1 MTSSEVTD
9 VARVD
14 TFNELINVNLI
25 FGLAE
30 FFPEGPV
37 AFSDGNIMLGGGGSD
52 FIEGRG
58 GNDIIDGDAYLH
70 VELTRDANGH
80 IFAGS
85 QIVRE
90 ILFDLSPGDIDTAVF
105 TGNLA
110 DYTINFTPDAQGFIT
125 VTDNVGTDGTDRLR
139 NVERLQFADV
149 TIGGT
154 NNVPTGTVVV
164 NGTAQVG
171 QVLTADPAA
180 IVDADGI
187 ASPISYQWQYEIIAA
202 PGGTAQWVDIHG
214 ATGVTFAPTDFY
226 VGNALRVV
234 ASFTDGQGF
243 TERLFSAPTAALV
256 FDPAVNHAPTVVTQV
271 AENGLFDTTA
281 HQDQPITLSLPLVT
295 TFTDD
300 QTPAANLIYTATLAD
315 GSALA
320 TAGLEFVTT
329 PDGAGGV
336 TGGIITGTPPAGF
349 FGTID
354 IRVTA
359 TDAGGLTVTDTFTIN
374 VLPTDGI
381 STGAAALGAA
391 RNAGAHRR

>member
-1 MTSSEVTD
+1 M
-9 VARVD
+9 
-14 TFNELINVNLI
+14 
-25 FGLAE
+25 
-30 FFPEGPV
+30 
-37 AFSDGNIMLGGGGSD
+37 
-52 FIEGRG
+52 
-58 GNDIIDGDAYLH
+58 
-70 VELTRDANGH
+70 
-80 IFAGS
+80 
-85 QIVRE
+85 
-90 ILFDLSPGDIDTAVF
+90 F

-139 NVERLQFADV
+139 NIERLQFADV

-187 ASPISYQWQYEIIAA
+187 ASPFSYQWQYRD
-202 PGGTAQWVDIHG
+202 PGRSRRHDPVGRYPG

-234 ASFTDGQGF
+234 ASFIDGQGF

-271 AENGLFDTTA
+271 AEPGLFDTTA
-281 HQDQPITLSLPLVT
+281 QQDQPITLSLPLVT

-315 GSALA
+315 GIGARDGRASASPPRRTALAASPAASSPARRPRASSAPSTSASRQPMHRDLPSPTPSPSMCCRPMASRLARPPWVPLLSRSTSALSS
-320 TAGLEFVTT
+320 TASIWNSFCS
-329 PDGAGGV
+329 
-336 TGGIITGTPPAGF
+336 
-349 FGTID
+349 
-354 IRVTA
+354 R
-359 TDAGGLTVTDTFTIN
+359 
-374 VLPTDGI
+374 
-381 STGAAALGAA
+381 S
-391 RNAGAHRR
+391 